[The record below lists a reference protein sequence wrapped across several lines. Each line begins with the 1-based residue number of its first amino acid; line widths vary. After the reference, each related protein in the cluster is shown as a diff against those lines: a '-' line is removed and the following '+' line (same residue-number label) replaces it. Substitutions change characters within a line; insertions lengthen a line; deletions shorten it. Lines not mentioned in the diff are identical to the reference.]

1 MLGVIITGHGAFA
14 SGLLQALEQV
24 AGRQTLCMAVDFPE
38 GHSTEALGLR
48 LAAACAHC
56 DDGDGVVFLSDM
68 LGGSPFREAA
78 NIALAHPGYEVIAG
92 TNLHNGG
99 GDDAGSPSVGH
110 RGIPRPGA
118 GMRPARHYQPL
129 APAASFRARVAHRIG
144 NLEKKATGGR
154 SLAALF

>member
-92 TNLHNGG
+92 TNLQMAVEMMLDRPQLDTEAFRDQALECGQ
-99 GDDAGSPSVGH
+99 
-110 RGIPRPGA
+110 RGITSLW
-118 GMRPARHYQPL
+118 HQQHHS
-129 APAASFRARVAHRIG
+129 APALPTESGI
-144 NLEKKATGGR
+144 
-154 SLAALF
+154 